1 MVLAAAIS
9 ALYDAESWGELDA
22 ALTSAAAGD
31 GSKIRAMYDGF
42 FYQDVG
48 FEDLR
53 NTFEASV
60 AISCIDDVDRTTV
73 GDLAQAA
80 PRLHTFFAPDEL
92 CARWP
97 SQASETSALVSDGD
111 IPTLLVGATKDPAS
125 PFDGVRATARAS
137 DNSRLIT
144 VEGNRHTSYL
154 AVDCVTR
161 LVDAYLIDLTDP
173 GDAMCPA
180 GSTISE

>member
-1 MVLAAAIS
+1 
-9 ALYDAESWGELDA
+9 DA

-42 FYQDVG
+42 YYQDAG

-60 AISCIDDVDRTTV
+60 AISCVDDADRTPV
-73 GDLAQAA
+73 GDLAQVA
-80 PRLHTFFAPDEL
+80 PRLHTFFAPDQL

-97 SQASETSALVSDGD
+97 ARASETSALVSDGGT
-111 IPTLLVGATKDPAS
+111 PTLIIGATKDPAS
-125 PFDGVRATARAS
+125 PFAGVLATARESGNA
-137 DNSRLIT
+137 RLIT

-154 AVDCVTR
+154 GVDCVTH

-173 GDAMCPA
+173 GDTMCPA